1 MHLTWDN
8 SITVQHKNELLKSF
22 ENGLTHQMTKLQVDV
37 AGYLFIPQ
45 QKDTIGTYLKVLAV
59 NLQLVQSHQQ
69 LIKQIMYL
77 RLNMDLHITI
87 MRINIPVAELEIFKS
102 GSQYCRKGGLC
113 QSCFSASLY
122 NQ

>member
-8 SITVQHKNELLKSF
+8 SITEQHKNELLKSF

-59 NLQLVQSHQQ
+59 N
-69 LIKQIMYL
+69 
-77 RLNMDLHITI
+77 
-87 MRINIPVAELEIFKS
+87 
-102 GSQYCRKGGLC
+102 
-113 QSCFSASLY
+113 
-122 NQ
+122 